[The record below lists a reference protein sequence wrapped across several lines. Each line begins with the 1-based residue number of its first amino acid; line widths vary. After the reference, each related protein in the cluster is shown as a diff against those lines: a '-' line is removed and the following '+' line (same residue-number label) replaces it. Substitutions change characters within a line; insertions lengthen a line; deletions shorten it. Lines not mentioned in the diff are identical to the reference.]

1 MNLNLSDWTPVNFS
15 REYGKAPLVSYL
27 NRAKGRSTGL
37 VVINRQAVDLLGLKD
52 GQRVQVMVRRKPGG
66 NPLDLVLI
74 PGPEGAKLTFGEHD
88 AKLTGGPFFAA
99 TGGKYA
105 TIRWV
110 PSLVKVLDR
119 EVILLTCKESERR
132 AAQ

>member
-1 MNLNLSDWTPVNFS
+1 MTSGLSPVNFS
-15 REYGKAPLVSYL
+15 REYGKSPLVSYL

-37 VVINRQAVDLLGLKD
+37 VVINRAALELLGLKD

-66 NPLDLVLI
+66 NPLDLVLV
-74 PGPEGAKLTFGEHD
+74 PGDEGAKLTFGEHD

-99 TGGKYA
+99 TDGKYA
-105 TIRWV
+105 TIRWA
-110 PSLVKVLDR
+110 PSLVKVVDR
-119 EVILLTCKESERR
+119 EVILLACKESERR